1 MTMRRL
7 PLLVLLPVLLMGS
20 AQAAERQAKTN
31 FVLKCIGCHLADG
44 TGLPGQGIPDFV
56 GKVGVFAG
64 LPEGRAYLLHVP
76 GVIGSSLTD
85 NETAEVLNY
94 IMDKWAGDSLPKD
107 FVRFTGPEVAVLKAT
122 NIGNVVNYRR
132 VVADKLAKSGLT
144 VADYP
149 WP

>member
-1 MTMRRL
+1 MKRSVL
-7 PLLVLLPVLLMGS
+7 PLLAMLVLLVPS

-31 FVLKCIGCHLADG
+31 FVLKCIGCHLTDG

-107 FVRFTGPEVAVLKAT
+107 FVPFTGPEVAVLKAT

-132 VVADKLAKSGLT
+132 VVADKLAQSGLT

>member
-1 MTMRRL
+1 MTLRCL
-7 PLLVLLPVLLMGS
+7 PLLAMLPVLLTGS
-20 AQAAERQAKTN
+20 SQAAERTAETN
-31 FVLKCIGCHLADG
+31 FVLKCVGCHLTSG
-44 TGLPGQGIPDFV
+44 TGLPEQGIPDFV

-76 GVIGSSLTD
+76 GVIGSSLSDT
-85 NETAEVLNY
+85 ETADVLNY

-107 FVRFTGPEVAVLKAT
+107 FVPFTGPEVAELKAT
-122 NIGNVVNYRR
+122 SIGNVVNYRR
-132 VVADKLAKSGLT
+132 VVADKLAKSGLS